1 MNKIDLKSLEIK
13 QLIESS
19 IICKDYTKID
29 LIGVFFHQI
38 MIYGS
43 NFYIINNNN
52 KNYSREVN
60 FPFLSDEYVK
70 KIPKL
75 NFNDKIDRKNTLI
88 FKSIKLIQNFFS
100 HKLTIDIEGEGNAFF
115 EKKKF
120 LFKNFFTYKFNQTL
134 NRKIFIK
141 DKSEQINNLKILLEK
156 IAITINVREKD
167 NFVSNF
173 IEYVLSYISQKP
185 IYVKSDI
192 LIVGSNTNLISRINS
207 AVFLSQGKKVIA
219 ISHGEHSPFVLD
231 EPSTGYGE
239 FSYCTD
245 YINFGRKLDHS
256 QLKYALPIM
265 KLPKIHYKNSKI
277 IKTYYKSQKDIE
289 CVNFKKSSK
298 ALYIPTIFSGYSRY
312 GPFRDIEDDLYQKWQ
327 NALMNLDYN
336 ITYKIHPKNKI
347 EPQLKYHK
355 IVKENLKEILNK
367 YDFYLLDYIST
378 ASALCV
384 ATDKPIIYFNLG
396 QRNLLKEA
404 EKLLKKRVFWVDVD
418 ISKDLNNQINK
429 AIKDFNTIKKSY
441 VNHYTEKYSLSE
453 NNISDIDAL
462 EKILNTT

>member
-13 QLIESS
+13 KLIESS

-43 NFYIINNNN
+43 NFYIIKDNN
-52 KNYSREVN
+52 KNYSRKVN
-60 FPFLSDEYVK
+60 FPFLNYEYVK

-75 NFNDKIDRKNTLI
+75 NFNDVMDRKNTLI
-88 FKSIKLIQNFFS
+88 FKIIRFIQNFFS
-100 HKLTIDIEGEGNAFF
+100 HKLTVDIEGEGNAFF

-120 LFKNFFTYKFNQTL
+120 LVKNFFTCKFNKTL

-156 IAITINVREKD
+156 IAIVINVKD
-167 NFVSNF
+167 KHYFVSNF
-173 IEYVLSYISQKP
+173 IKYVDSYISQKP
-185 IYVKSDI
+185 IFVKSDT

-219 ISHGEHSPFVLD
+219 ISHGEHSPFVID

-239 FSYCTD
+239 FSYCSD
-245 YINFGRKLDHS
+245 YINFGRELDHS

-265 KLPKIHYKNSKI
+265 KLPNIHYRNSKI
-277 IKTYYKSQKDIE
+277 IKTYYKNQKDIE
-289 CVNFKKSSK
+289 YVKLKNSSK
-298 ALYIPTIFSGYSRY
+298 VLYIPTIFSGYSRY

-327 NALMNLDYN
+327 DALMNLDYN
-336 ITYKIHPKNKI
+336 ITYKTHPKNKI
-347 EPQLKYHK
+347 EAQLKYHK
-355 IVKENLKEILNK
+355 IVKKNLKDILNK

-396 QRNLLKEA
+396 QRNLLTEA

-418 ISKDLNNQINK
+418 VSEDLNYQINK

-441 VNHYTEKYSLSE
+441 VNHYTEKYSLSK

-462 EKILNTT
+462 EKILKRT